1 MKSQPSPQNNLDL
14 AIIGSGPAALTAA
27 LYAARFGLRATVY
40 EKDAFGGALNLISDL
55 RNFPGF
61 RGEGSKLANTMK
73 HQAEE
78 VGVRFQYG
86 TCESLSPL
94 IIDGE
99 EIHARAV
106 LIATGSED
114 KKLDFDPGIPV
125 SYCAICDA
133 PLYKGKNILVIGGGN
148 SAVGESI
155 YLAKIAKHVTI
166 ATHSELKADE
176 IFVTMLK
183 NHDNVDILEH
193 AKIEKDT
200 FVGYD
205 AAFVFIGKR
214 PATSFVN
221 LDILDDDGYVI
232 TNESHQTAVDYVFAA
247 GDVRRG
253 SARQAITA
261 SGDGAAA
268 AIAIHEYL
276 KNH

>member
-1 MKSQPSPQNNLDL
+1 MKSQKSPQNSLDL

-27 LYAARFGLRATVY
+27 LYAARFGLRVTVF
-40 EKDAFGGALNLISDL
+40 EKDAYGGALNLISDL

-61 RGEGSKLANTMK
+61 RGEGSELATTMK
-73 HQAEE
+73 QQAEE
-78 VGVRFQYG
+78 VGVEFQYG

-99 EIHARAV
+99 EVSARAI
-106 LIATGSED
+106 LIATGSEN
-114 KKLDFDPGIPV
+114 KHLDFEPDIPV

-133 PLYKGKNILVIGGGN
+133 PLYRGKNLLVIGGGN

-166 ATHSELKADE
+166 ATHSKLKADE
-176 IFVTMLK
+176 IFMEMLRK
-183 NHDNVDILEH
+183 YDNVDILEH
-193 AKIEKDT
+193 TEITKDT
-200 FVGYD
+200 FAGYD
-205 AAFVFIGKR
+205 AAFVFIGKC

-221 LDILDDDGYVI
+221 LEILDDAGYIV
-232 TNESHQTAVDYVFAA
+232 TNNKNQTAVEHIFAA
-247 GDVRRG
+247 GDVRQG
-253 SARQAITA
+253 TTHQAITA

>member
-1 MKSQPSPQNNLDL
+1 MKSQPNQQNKLDL

-27 LYAARFGLRATVY
+27 LYAARFGLSTTVY
-40 EKDAFGGALNLISDL
+40 EKDAYGGALNLISDL

-61 RGEGSKLANTMK
+61 RGEGSELANIMK
-73 HQAEE
+73 SQAEE

-99 EIHARAV
+99 EVSARAI
-106 LIATGSED
+106 LIATGSGN
-114 KKLDFDPGIPV
+114 KKLDFEPSIPV

-133 PLYKGKNILVIGGGN
+133 PLYRGQNILVIGGGN

-166 ATHSELKADE
+166 ATHSELKADK
-176 IFVTMLK
+176 IFIEMLK
-183 NHDNVDILEH
+183 KYDNVDICEH
-193 AKIEKDT
+193 AVVSEDM
-200 FVGYD
+200 FDGYD
-205 AAFVFIGKR
+205 AAFVFIGKC

-221 LDILDDDGYVI
+221 LDILDSDGYII
-232 TNESHQTAVDYVFAA
+232 TDESHQTSVDYVFAA